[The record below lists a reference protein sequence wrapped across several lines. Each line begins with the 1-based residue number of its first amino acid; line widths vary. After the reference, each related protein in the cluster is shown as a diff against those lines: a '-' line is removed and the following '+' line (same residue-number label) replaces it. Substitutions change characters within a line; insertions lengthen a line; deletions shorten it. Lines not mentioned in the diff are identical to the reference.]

1 MYFEFIVRRA
11 SSIKIVLLYAYLPQ
25 CQICRKK
32 SFLLT
37 NYIVCGLSL
46 YKVVKIGYERL
57 ATSSIDLLGPRKLR
71 ES

>member
-1 MYFEFIVRRA
+1 MLTYHNAKSAE
-11 SSIKIVLLYAYLPQ
+11 
-25 CQICRKK
+25 KK